1 MYIFF
6 TNLNTCIIMRKLS
19 FFLLSACMFLL
30 VSCIDNNTPSA
41 VTKQYLT
48 LIQNG
53 EYRKAVDMIHFN
65 KELTDKDKDEVA
77 ELIKDKMDKSYG
89 EEGKIKDIEITGEE
103 IKKEGDSERAK
114 VSYKYTDPKKGKEKK
129 DKVSLVKVDGK
140 WMIESGK

>member
-1 MYIFF
+1 
-6 TNLNTCIIMRKLS
+6 
-19 FFLLSACMFLL
+19 MFLL

>member
-19 FFLLSACMFLL
+19 FLLLSACMFLL

>member
-1 MYIFF
+1 
-6 TNLNTCIIMRKLS
+6 MRKLS
-19 FFLLSACMFLL
+19 FLLLSACMFLL

-77 ELIKDKMDKSYG
+77 ELIKDKMEKSYG

>member
-1 MYIFF
+1 
-6 TNLNTCIIMRKLS
+6 MRKLS

-103 IKKEGDSERAK
+103 IKKEGESERAK

>member
-1 MYIFF
+1 
-6 TNLNTCIIMRKLS
+6 MRKLS
-19 FFLLSACMFLL
+19 FLLLSACMFLL